1 VGAASI
7 PLGTR
12 LADVTAIKIEDSRAS
27 ETAAQIHVQQLTAID
42 PTNPLESPVIL
53 GDKAQVMRSR

>member
-1 VGAASI
+1 I